1 MTRTRAALLLA
12 GIFVLGL
19 ACGAFGMA
27 TYGIHRFHRMRLS
40 PEKMQKFVVRRIA
53 ERLDLDDSQRLV
65 LEDVVRRAGA
75 RIEQVRGETTPKY
88 EAILDDADREL
99 RPVLRPEQQKELDAI
114 RAEAEER
121 LHRHRS

>member
-1 MTRTRAALLLA
+1 MTRTRAGLLLA
-12 GIFVLGL
+12 GMFVLGL

-27 TYGIHRFHRMRLS
+27 TYGIHRLHRHLS
-40 PEKMQKFVVRRIA
+40 PEKMQAYVVRRIA
-53 ERLDLDDSQRLV
+53 SRLDLDDSQHKV

-75 RIEQVRGETTPKY
+75 RIEAVRSETTPRF